1 MRVLTVLASRLHST
15 VNPAISTAMA
25 AAMPILRMRSRQ
37 MACSNLRRVS
47 SRIGNVLGSWK
58 GSLFGDRVPQLSP
71 RCDALDDADAR
82 ARAKAVGKTG
92 GDRHLAPVV
101 EPGLDLVQPRRW

>member
-15 VNPAISTAMA
+15 VNPAISTAIA

-47 SRIGNVLGSWK
+47 SRIGNVLGRE

-71 RCDALDDADAR
+71 RPDALDDADAR
-82 ARAKAVGKTG
+82 PSPEVVGKARG
-92 GDRHLAPVV
+92 NSHLAPV
-101 EPGLDLVQPRRW
+101 